1 MGHETALVL
10 WALLA
15 LEIKHFLCDF
25 VFQTEYQVRTK
36 GIYGHVGGF
45 IHSGYHTIGT
55 IPALLI
61 MQAPLRAIVI
71 IMIGEFLIHYHTDWT
86 KSNVD
91 SLFRLGPVRR
101 ALLDG
106 VRHRSVDL
114 PTDLP
119 RDRHASHAGH
129 AQLGLTG
136 SDHSTLRKNDFMRAI
151 KSFSTVET

>member
-1 MGHETALVL
+1 MGHETALVV

-45 IHSGYHTIGT
+45 IHSGYHMIGSV
-55 IPALLI
+55 PALLI

-71 IMIGEFLIHYHTDWT
+71 IMIAEFLVHYHTDWT

-91 SLFRLGPVRR
+91 SYFDWGQSDARYWMVFGTDQLIHQLTYLAIVTLLTLG
-101 ALLDG
+101 
-106 VRHRSVDL
+106 
-114 PTDLP
+114 
-119 RDRHASHAGH
+119 
-129 AQLGLTG
+129 
-136 SDHSTLRKNDFMRAI
+136 TL
-151 KSFSTVET
+151 S